1 MDNKTI
7 LSSRWNYTD
16 LKLKDY
22 LRIYKKTNLR
32 TQDNI
37 QDIFNGIDFNYMDL
51 NKPISNNQRKK
62 LSRIV
67 DEWKQL
73 ELLKGYFE
81 YKTIEIL
88 NKRYITNQEML
99 SILLWG
105 AYVKER
111 NQLNEYEKVLFTE
124 IGQDLYKQGIYEIKP
139 TKKKKWSLAWEYI
152 WSMLCLPNVKGSSWI
167 TYIEAL
173 ALTNAQEIERQ
184 TIIQLQQNKKPNIED
199 DVFKSILKKQQNR
212 YISINDDKISGA
224 LDSQVIEIA
233 NQSFLKAGTDIGNK
247 DTKARFI
254 AEIDERTTEMCLS
267 MNNMLFNVND
277 WNRFYRYSAIDGRLV
292 YYVVKGLEKGI
303 NLPPINNHFHY
314 CRSTITY
321 QIDTPRDELNKTL
334 QTFNEKSAISKW
346 LSSDYYYLN
355 QKMYNDEKLTKEDK
369 KMVKDL
375 YRALNKEPYYIAKD
389 DEYIVREL
397 ECDEDTIKTIIDNHP
412 IDKVYKSKA
421 FESYSLKDGYN
432 EYANVFFYVK
442 GSKKARNMLEYNPM
456 EREAEVLYQYG
467 TKFITRKYY
476 TKNNKHYFLLEE
488 LK

>member
-7 LSSRWNYTD
+7 LNNRWNYTD

-22 LRIYKKTNLR
+22 LRIYKKTNLK

-62 LSRIV
+62 LSRVV

-81 YKTIEIL
+81 YKVIEIL

-105 AYVKER
+105 AFVKER
-111 NQLNEYEKVLFTE
+111 SQLDEYEEILFTE
-124 IGQDLYKQGIYEIKP
+124 IGQDLYKQGIDEIKP
-139 TKKKKWSLAWEYI
+139 TKKKKWSLTWEYI

-199 DVFKSILKKQQNR
+199 DVFKNILKKQQNR

-224 LDSQVIEIA
+224 LDSQVVEIA
-233 NQSFLKAGTDIGNK
+233 NKSLLKAGEDVGQK
-247 DTKARFI
+247 KLRVRFI
-254 AEIDERTTEMCLS
+254 AEIDDRTTKMCDG
-267 MNNMLFNVND
+267 MNGMLFYVND
-277 WNRFYRYSAIDGRLV
+277 WNRFYRYSDDDKRDVLYTI
-292 YYVVKGLEKGI
+292 KGLEVGA

-321 QIDTPRDELNKTL
+321 LTEMKYNELIAEYNQLKRIIPSEVPESLEEYAKLRYNNSNYYEEIKLKEEIGKHYRKDLEIGEKKKTL
-334 QTFNEKSAISKW
+334 SFNSYYEKVN
-346 LSSDYYYLN
+346 DTREYLRN
-355 QKMYNDEKLTKEDK
+355 VQAKDFGTIGEIKLHTIDRMIDRNITKEDIKNILEDPTNHWYSPINNSEVFFKDK
-369 KMVKDL
+369 KMV
-375 YRALNKEPYYIAKD
+375 A
-389 DEYIVREL
+389 
-397 ECDEDTIKTIIDNHP
+397 ID
-412 IDKVYKSKA
+412 I
-421 FESYSLKDGYN
+421 
-432 EYANVFFYVK
+432 
-442 GSKKARNMLEYNPM
+442 
-456 EREAEVLYQYG
+456 
-467 TKFITRKYY
+467 
-476 TKNNKHYFLLEE
+476 EE
-488 LK
+488 LSVKTAYKGRGKKNE

>member
-7 LSSRWNYTD
+7 LNNRWNYTD

-22 LRIYKKTNLR
+22 LRIYKKTNLK

-62 LSRIV
+62 LSRVV

-81 YKTIEIL
+81 YKVIEIL

-105 AYVKER
+105 AFVKER
-111 NQLNEYEKVLFTE
+111 NQLDEYEEVLFTE
-124 IGQDLYKQGIYEIKP
+124 IGQDLYKQGIDEIKP
-139 TKKKKWSLAWEYI
+139 TKKKKWSLTWEYI

-199 DVFKSILKKQQNR
+199 DVFKNILKKQQNR

-224 LDSQVIEIA
+224 LDSQVVEIA
-233 NQSFLKAGTDIGNK
+233 NKSLLKAGEDVGQK
-247 DTKARFI
+247 KLRARFI
-254 AEIDERTTEMCLS
+254 AEIDDRTTKMCDG
-267 MNNMLFNVND
+267 MNGMLFYVND
-277 WNRFYRYSAIDGRLV
+277 WNRFYRYSDDDKRDVLYTI
-292 YYVVKGLEKGI
+292 KGLEVGA

-321 QIDTPRDELNKTL
+321 LTEMKYNELIAEYNQLKRIIPSEVPESLEEYAKLRYNNSSYYEEIKLKEEIGKHYRKDLEIGEKKKTL
-334 QTFNEKSAISKW
+334 SFNSYYEKVN
-346 LSSDYYYLN
+346 DTREYLKN
-355 QKMYNDEKLTKEDK
+355 VQAKDFGTIGEIKLHTIDRMIDRNITKEDIKNILEDPTNHWYSPINNSEVFFKDK
-369 KMVKDL
+369 KMV
-375 YRALNKEPYYIAKD
+375 A
-389 DEYIVREL
+389 
-397 ECDEDTIKTIIDNHP
+397 ID
-412 IDKVYKSKA
+412 I
-421 FESYSLKDGYN
+421 
-432 EYANVFFYVK
+432 
-442 GSKKARNMLEYNPM
+442 
-456 EREAEVLYQYG
+456 
-467 TKFITRKYY
+467 
-476 TKNNKHYFLLEE
+476 EE
-488 LK
+488 LSVKTAYKGRGKKNE

>member
-7 LSSRWNYTD
+7 LNNRWNYTD

-22 LRIYKKTNLR
+22 LRIYKKTNLKTR
-32 TQDNI
+32 DNI

-62 LSRIV
+62 LSRVV

-81 YKTIEIL
+81 YKVIEIL

-105 AYVKER
+105 AFVKER
-111 NQLNEYEKVLFTE
+111 NQLDEYEEVLFTE
-124 IGQDLYKQGIYEIKP
+124 IGQDLYKQGIDEIKP
-139 TKKKKWSLAWEYI
+139 TKKKKWSLTWEYI

-199 DVFKSILKKQQNR
+199 DVFKNILKKQQNR

-224 LDSQVIEIA
+224 LDSQVVEIA
-233 NQSFLKAGTDIGNK
+233 NKSLLKAGEDVGQK
-247 DTKARFI
+247 KLRARFI
-254 AEIDERTTEMCLS
+254 AEIDDRTTKMCDG
-267 MNNMLFNVND
+267 MNGMLFYVND
-277 WNRFYRYSAIDGRLV
+277 WNRFYRYSDDDKRDVLYTI
-292 YYVVKGLEKGI
+292 KGLEVGA

-321 QIDTPRDELNKTL
+321 LTEMKYNELIAEYNQLKRIIPSEVPESLEEYAKLRYNNSNYYEEIKLKEEIGKHYRKDLEIGEKKKTL
-334 QTFNEKSAISKW
+334 SFNSYYEKVN
-346 LSSDYYYLN
+346 DTREYLKN
-355 QKMYNDEKLTKEDK
+355 VQAKDFGTIGEIKLHTIDRMIDRNITKEDIKNILEDPTNHWYSPINNSEVFFKDK
-369 KMVKDL
+369 KMV
-375 YRALNKEPYYIAKD
+375 A
-389 DEYIVREL
+389 
-397 ECDEDTIKTIIDNHP
+397 ID
-412 IDKVYKSKA
+412 I
-421 FESYSLKDGYN
+421 
-432 EYANVFFYVK
+432 
-442 GSKKARNMLEYNPM
+442 
-456 EREAEVLYQYG
+456 
-467 TKFITRKYY
+467 
-476 TKNNKHYFLLEE
+476 EE
-488 LK
+488 LSVKTAYKGRGKKNE

>member
-7 LSSRWNYTD
+7 LNNRWNYTD

-22 LRIYKKTNLR
+22 LRIYKKTNLK

-62 LSRIV
+62 LSRVV

-81 YKTIEIL
+81 YKVIEIL

-105 AYVKER
+105 AFVKER
-111 NQLNEYEKVLFTE
+111 SQLDEYEEVLFTE
-124 IGQDLYKQGIYEIKP
+124 IGQDLYKQGIDEIKP
-139 TKKKKWSLAWEYI
+139 TKKKKWSLTWEYI

-199 DVFKSILKKQQNR
+199 DVFKNILKKQQNR

-224 LDSQVIEIA
+224 LDSQVVEIA
-233 NQSFLKAGTDIGNK
+233 NKSLLKAGEDVGQK
-247 DTKARFI
+247 KLRARFI
-254 AEIDERTTEMCLS
+254 AEIDDRTTKMCDG
-267 MNNMLFNVND
+267 MNGMLFYVND
-277 WNRFYRYSAIDGRLV
+277 WNRFYRYSDDDKRDVLYTI
-292 YYVVKGLEKGI
+292 KGLEVGA

-321 QIDTPRDELNKTL
+321 LTEMKYNELIAEYNQLKRIIPSEVPESLEDYAKLRYNNSNYYEEIKLKEEIGKHYKKDLEIGEKKKTL
-334 QTFNEKSAISKW
+334 SFNSYYEKVNDTREYLRNVQTKDFGTIGEI
-346 LSSDYYYLN
+346 
-355 QKMYNDEKLTKEDK
+355 KLHTIDRMIDRNITKEDIKNILEDPTNHWYSPINNSEVFFKDK
-369 KMVKDL
+369 KMV
-375 YRALNKEPYYIAKD
+375 A
-389 DEYIVREL
+389 
-397 ECDEDTIKTIIDNHP
+397 ID
-412 IDKVYKSKA
+412 I
-421 FESYSLKDGYN
+421 
-432 EYANVFFYVK
+432 
-442 GSKKARNMLEYNPM
+442 
-456 EREAEVLYQYG
+456 
-467 TKFITRKYY
+467 
-476 TKNNKHYFLLEE
+476 EE
-488 LK
+488 LSVKTAYKGRGKKNE

>member
-7 LSSRWNYTD
+7 LNNRWNYTD

-22 LRIYKKTNLR
+22 LRIYKKTNLK

-62 LSRIV
+62 LSRVV

-81 YKTIEIL
+81 YKVIEIL

-105 AYVKER
+105 AFVKER
-111 NQLNEYEKVLFTE
+111 SQLDEYEEVLFTE
-124 IGQDLYKQGIYEIKP
+124 IGQDLYKQGIDEIKP
-139 TKKKKWSLAWEYI
+139 TKKKKWSLTWEYI

-199 DVFKSILKKQQNR
+199 DVFKNILKKQQNR

-224 LDSQVIEIA
+224 LDSQVVEIA
-233 NQSFLKAGTDIGNK
+233 NKSLLKAGEDVGQK
-247 DTKARFI
+247 KLRARFI
-254 AEIDERTTEMCLS
+254 AEIDDRTTKMCDG
-267 MNNMLFNVND
+267 MNGMLFYVND
-277 WNRFYRYSAIDGRLV
+277 WNRFYRYSDDDKRDVLYTI
-292 YYVVKGLEKGI
+292 KGLEVGA

-321 QIDTPRDELNKTL
+321 LTEMKYNELIAEYNQLKRIIPSEVPESLEEYAKLRYNNSNYYEEIKLKEEIGKHYKKDLEIGEKKKTL
-334 QTFNEKSAISKW
+334 SFNSYYEKVN
-346 LSSDYYYLN
+346 DTREYLRN
-355 QKMYNDEKLTKEDK
+355 VQAKDFGTIGEIKLHTIDRMIDRNITKEDIKNILEDPTNHWYSPINNSEVFFKDK
-369 KMVKDL
+369 KMV
-375 YRALNKEPYYIAKD
+375 A
-389 DEYIVREL
+389 
-397 ECDEDTIKTIIDNHP
+397 ID
-412 IDKVYKSKA
+412 I
-421 FESYSLKDGYN
+421 
-432 EYANVFFYVK
+432 
-442 GSKKARNMLEYNPM
+442 
-456 EREAEVLYQYG
+456 
-467 TKFITRKYY
+467 
-476 TKNNKHYFLLEE
+476 EE
-488 LK
+488 LSVKTAYKGRGKKK

>member
-7 LSSRWNYTD
+7 LNNRWNYTD

-22 LRIYKKTNLR
+22 LRIYKNTNLK

-62 LSRIV
+62 LSRVV

-81 YKTIEIL
+81 YKVIEIL

-105 AYVKER
+105 AFVKER
-111 NQLNEYEKVLFTE
+111 SQLDEYEEVLFTE
-124 IGQDLYKQGIYEIKP
+124 IGQDLYKQGIDEIKP
-139 TKKKKWSLAWEYI
+139 TKKKKWSLTWEYI

-199 DVFKSILKKQQNR
+199 DVFKNILKKQQNR

-224 LDSQVIEIA
+224 LDSQVVEIA
-233 NQSFLKAGTDIGNK
+233 NKSLLKAGEDVGQK
-247 DTKARFI
+247 KLRARFI
-254 AEIDERTTEMCLS
+254 AEIDDRTTKMCDG
-267 MNNMLFNVND
+267 MNGMLFYVND
-277 WNRFYRYSAIDGRLV
+277 WNRFYRYSDDDKRDVLYTI
-292 YYVVKGLEKGI
+292 KGLEVGA

-321 QIDTPRDELNKTL
+321 LTEMKYNELIAEYNQLKRIIPSEVPESLEEYAKLRYNNSNYYEEIKLKEEIGKHYKKDLEIGEKKKTL
-334 QTFNEKSAISKW
+334 SFNSYYEKVN
-346 LSSDYYYLN
+346 DTREYLRN
-355 QKMYNDEKLTKEDK
+355 VQAKDFGTIGEIKLHTIDRMIDRNITKEDIKNILEDPINHWYSPINNSEVFFKDK
-369 KMVKDL
+369 KMV
-375 YRALNKEPYYIAKD
+375 A
-389 DEYIVREL
+389 
-397 ECDEDTIKTIIDNHP
+397 ID
-412 IDKVYKSKA
+412 I
-421 FESYSLKDGYN
+421 
-432 EYANVFFYVK
+432 
-442 GSKKARNMLEYNPM
+442 
-456 EREAEVLYQYG
+456 
-467 TKFITRKYY
+467 
-476 TKNNKHYFLLEE
+476 EE
-488 LK
+488 LSVKTAYKGRGKKNE

>member
-7 LSSRWNYTD
+7 LNNRWNYTD

-22 LRIYKKTNLR
+22 LRIYKKTNLK

-62 LSRIV
+62 LSRVV

-81 YKTIEIL
+81 YKVIEIL

-105 AYVKER
+105 AFVKER
-111 NQLNEYEKVLFTE
+111 SQLDEYEEVLFTE
-124 IGQDLYKQGIYEIKP
+124 IGQDLYKQGIDEIKP
-139 TKKKKWSLAWEYI
+139 TKKKKWSLTWEYI

-184 TIIQLQQNKKPNIED
+184 TITQLQQNKKPNIED
-199 DVFKSILKKQQNR
+199 DVFKNILKKQQNR

-224 LDSQVIEIA
+224 LDSQVVEIA
-233 NQSFLKAGTDIGNK
+233 NKSLLKAGEDVGQK
-247 DTKARFI
+247 KLRARFI
-254 AEIDERTTEMCLS
+254 AEIDDRTTKMCDG
-267 MNNMLFNVND
+267 MNGMLFYVND
-277 WNRFYRYSAIDGRLV
+277 WNRFYRYSDDDKRDVLYTI
-292 YYVVKGLEKGI
+292 KGLEVGA

-321 QIDTPRDELNKTL
+321 LTEMKYNELIAEYNQLKRIIPSEVPESLEEYAKLRYNNSNYYEEIKLKEEIGKHYKKNLEIGEKKKTL
-334 QTFNEKSAISKW
+334 SFNSYYEKVN
-346 LSSDYYYLN
+346 DTREYLRN
-355 QKMYNDEKLTKEDK
+355 VQAKDFGTIGEIKLHTIDRMIDRNITKEDIKNILEDPTNHWYSPINNSEVFFKDK
-369 KMVKDL
+369 KMV
-375 YRALNKEPYYIAKD
+375 A
-389 DEYIVREL
+389 
-397 ECDEDTIKTIIDNHP
+397 ID
-412 IDKVYKSKA
+412 I
-421 FESYSLKDGYN
+421 
-432 EYANVFFYVK
+432 
-442 GSKKARNMLEYNPM
+442 
-456 EREAEVLYQYG
+456 
-467 TKFITRKYY
+467 
-476 TKNNKHYFLLEE
+476 EE
-488 LK
+488 LSVKTAYKGRGKKNE

>member
-7 LSSRWNYTD
+7 LNNRWNYTD

-22 LRIYKKTNLR
+22 LRIYKKTNLK

-62 LSRIV
+62 LSRVV

-81 YKTIEIL
+81 YKVIEIL

-105 AYVKER
+105 AFVKER
-111 NQLNEYEKVLFTE
+111 NQLDEYEEVLFTE
-124 IGQDLYKQGIYEIKP
+124 IGQDLYKQGIDEIKP
-139 TKKKKWSLAWEYI
+139 TKKKKWSLTWEYI

-224 LDSQVIEIA
+224 LDSQVVEIA
-233 NQSFLKAGTDIGNK
+233 NKSLLKAGEDVGQK
-247 DTKARFI
+247 KLRVRFI
-254 AEIDERTTEMCLS
+254 AEIDDRTTKMCDG
-267 MNNMLFNVND
+267 MNGMLFYVND
-277 WNRFYRYSAIDGRLV
+277 WNRFYRYSDDDKRDVLYTI
-292 YYVVKGLEKGI
+292 KGLEVGA

-321 QIDTPRDELNKTL
+321 LTEIKYNELIAEYNQLKRIIPSEVPESLEEYAKLRYNNSNYYEEIKLKEEIGKHYRKDLEIGEKKKTL
-334 QTFNEKSAISKW
+334 SFNSYYEKVN
-346 LSSDYYYLN
+346 DTREYLRN
-355 QKMYNDEKLTKEDK
+355 VQAKDFGTIGEIKLHTIDRMIDRNITKEDIKNILEDPTNHWYSPINNSEVFFKDK
-369 KMVKDL
+369 KMV
-375 YRALNKEPYYIAKD
+375 A
-389 DEYIVREL
+389 
-397 ECDEDTIKTIIDNHP
+397 ID
-412 IDKVYKSKA
+412 I
-421 FESYSLKDGYN
+421 
-432 EYANVFFYVK
+432 
-442 GSKKARNMLEYNPM
+442 
-456 EREAEVLYQYG
+456 
-467 TKFITRKYY
+467 
-476 TKNNKHYFLLEE
+476 EE
-488 LK
+488 LSVKTAYKGRGKKNE

>member
-51 NKPISNNQRKK
+51 NKPISNDQRKK

-224 LDSQVIEIA
+224 LDSQVVEIA
-233 NQSFLKAGTDIGNK
+233 NKSLLKAGEDVGQK
-247 DTKARFI
+247 KLRARFI
-254 AEIDERTTEMCLS
+254 AEIDDRTTKMCDG
-267 MNNMLFNVND
+267 MNNMLFYVND
-277 WNRFYRYSAIDGRLV
+277 WNRFYRYSDDDKKNVLYTI
-292 YYVVKGLEKGI
+292 KGLEVGA

-321 QIDTPRDELNKTL
+321 LTEMKYNELIAEYNQLKRIIPSEVPESLEEYAKLRYNNSNYYEEIKLKEEIGKHYRKDLEIGEKKKTL
-334 QTFNEKSAISKW
+334 SFNSYYEKVN
-346 LSSDYYYLN
+346 DTREYLRN
-355 QKMYNDEKLTKEDK
+355 VQAKDFGTIGEIKLHTIDRMIDRNITKEDIKNILEEPTNHWYSPINNSEVFFKDK
-369 KMVKDL
+369 KMV
-375 YRALNKEPYYIAKD
+375 A
-389 DEYIVREL
+389 
-397 ECDEDTIKTIIDNHP
+397 ID
-412 IDKVYKSKA
+412 I
-421 FESYSLKDGYN
+421 
-432 EYANVFFYVK
+432 
-442 GSKKARNMLEYNPM
+442 
-456 EREAEVLYQYG
+456 
-467 TKFITRKYY
+467 
-476 TKNNKHYFLLEE
+476 EE
-488 LK
+488 LSVKTAYKGRGKKNE

>member
-7 LSSRWNYTD
+7 LNNRWNYTD

-22 LRIYKKTNLR
+22 LRIYKKTNLK

-62 LSRIV
+62 LSRVV

-81 YKTIEIL
+81 YKVIEIL

-105 AYVKER
+105 AFVKER
-111 NQLNEYEKVLFTE
+111 NQLDEYEEVLFTE
-124 IGQDLYKQGIYEIKP
+124 IGQDLYKQGIDEIKP
-139 TKKKKWSLAWEYI
+139 TKKKKWSLTWEYI

-199 DVFKSILKKQQNR
+199 DVFKNILKKQQNR

-224 LDSQVIEIA
+224 LDSQVVEIA
-233 NQSFLKAGTDIGNK
+233 NKSLLKAGEDVGQK
-247 DTKARFI
+247 KLRVRFI
-254 AEIDERTTEMCLS
+254 AEIDDRTTKMCDG
-267 MNNMLFNVND
+267 MNGMLFYVND
-277 WNRFYRYSAIDGRLV
+277 WNRFYRYSDDDKRDVLYTI
-292 YYVVKGLEKGI
+292 KGLEVGA

-321 QIDTPRDELNKTL
+321 LTEMKYNELIAEYNQLKRIIPSEVPKSLEEYAKLRYNNSNYYEEIKLKEEIGKHYRKDLEIGEKKKTL
-334 QTFNEKSAISKW
+334 SFNSYYEKVN
-346 LSSDYYYLN
+346 DTREYLRN
-355 QKMYNDEKLTKEDK
+355 VQAKDFGTIGEIKLHTIDRMIDRNITKEDIKNILEDPTNHWYSPINNSEVFFKDK
-369 KMVKDL
+369 KMV
-375 YRALNKEPYYIAKD
+375 A
-389 DEYIVREL
+389 
-397 ECDEDTIKTIIDNHP
+397 ID
-412 IDKVYKSKA
+412 I
-421 FESYSLKDGYN
+421 
-432 EYANVFFYVK
+432 
-442 GSKKARNMLEYNPM
+442 
-456 EREAEVLYQYG
+456 
-467 TKFITRKYY
+467 
-476 TKNNKHYFLLEE
+476 EE
-488 LK
+488 LSVKTAYKGRGKKNE

>member
-7 LSSRWNYTD
+7 LNNRWNYTD

-22 LRIYKKTNLR
+22 LRIYKKTNLK

-62 LSRIV
+62 LSRVV

-81 YKTIEIL
+81 YKVIEIL

-105 AYVKER
+105 AFVKER
-111 NQLNEYEKVLFTE
+111 NQLDEYEEVLFTE
-124 IGQDLYKQGIYEIKP
+124 IGQDLYKQGIDEIKP
-139 TKKKKWSLAWEYI
+139 TKKKKWSLTWEYI

-199 DVFKSILKKQQNR
+199 DVFKNILKKQQNR

-224 LDSQVIEIA
+224 LDSQVVEIA
-233 NQSFLKAGTDIGNK
+233 NKSLLKAGEDVGQK
-247 DTKARFI
+247 KLRVRFI
-254 AEIDERTTEMCLS
+254 AEIDDRTTKMCDG
-267 MNNMLFNVND
+267 MNGMLFYVND
-277 WNRFYRYSAIDGRLV
+277 WNRFYRYSDDDKRDVLYTI
-292 YYVVKGLEKGI
+292 KGLEVGA

-321 QIDTPRDELNKTL
+321 LTEMKYNELIAEYNQLKRIIPSEVPESLEEYAKLRYNNSNYYEEIKLKEEIGKHYKKDLEIGEKKKTL
-334 QTFNEKSAISKW
+334 SFNSYYEKVNDTREYLRNVQAKDFGTIGEIKLHAI
-346 LSSDYYYLN
+346 DRMIDRN
-355 QKMYNDEKLTKEDK
+355 ITKEDIKNILEDPTNHWYSPINNSEVFFKDK
-369 KMVKDL
+369 KMV
-375 YRALNKEPYYIAKD
+375 A
-389 DEYIVREL
+389 
-397 ECDEDTIKTIIDNHP
+397 ID
-412 IDKVYKSKA
+412 I
-421 FESYSLKDGYN
+421 
-432 EYANVFFYVK
+432 
-442 GSKKARNMLEYNPM
+442 
-456 EREAEVLYQYG
+456 
-467 TKFITRKYY
+467 
-476 TKNNKHYFLLEE
+476 EE
-488 LK
+488 LSVKTAYKGRGKKNE

>member
-7 LSSRWNYTD
+7 LNNRWNYTD

-22 LRIYKKTNLR
+22 LRIYKKTNLK

-62 LSRIV
+62 LSRVV

-81 YKTIEIL
+81 YKVIEIL

-105 AYVKER
+105 AFVKER
-111 NQLNEYEKVLFTE
+111 NQLDEYEEVLFTE
-124 IGQDLYKQGIYEIKP
+124 IGQDLYKQGIDEIKP
-139 TKKKKWSLAWEYI
+139 TKKKKWSLTWEYI

-199 DVFKSILKKQQNR
+199 DVFKNILKKQQNR

-224 LDSQVIEIA
+224 LDSQVVEIA
-233 NQSFLKAGTDIGNK
+233 NKSLLKAGEDVGQK
-247 DTKARFI
+247 KLRVRFI
-254 AEIDERTTEMCLS
+254 AEIDDRTTKMCDG
-267 MNNMLFNVND
+267 MNGMLFYVND
-277 WNRFYRYSAIDGRLV
+277 WNRFYRYSDDDKRDVLYTI
-292 YYVVKGLEKGI
+292 KGLEVGA

-321 QIDTPRDELNKTL
+321 LTEMKYNELIAEYNQLKRIIPSEVPESLEEYAKLRYNNSNYYEEIKLKEEIGKHYRKDLEIGEKKKTL
-334 QTFNEKSAISKW
+334 SFNSYYEKVN
-346 LSSDYYYLN
+346 DTREYLKN
-355 QKMYNDEKLTKEDK
+355 VQAKDFGTIGEIKLHTIDRMIDRNITKEDIKNILEDPTNHWYSPINNSEVFFKDK
-369 KMVKDL
+369 KMV
-375 YRALNKEPYYIAKD
+375 A
-389 DEYIVREL
+389 
-397 ECDEDTIKTIIDNHP
+397 ID
-412 IDKVYKSKA
+412 I
-421 FESYSLKDGYN
+421 
-432 EYANVFFYVK
+432 
-442 GSKKARNMLEYNPM
+442 
-456 EREAEVLYQYG
+456 
-467 TKFITRKYY
+467 
-476 TKNNKHYFLLEE
+476 EE
-488 LK
+488 LSVKTAYKGRGKKNE

>member
-7 LSSRWNYTD
+7 LNNRWNYTD

-22 LRIYKKTNLR
+22 LRIYKKTNLK

-37 QDIFNGIDFNYMDL
+37 QDIFNSIDFNYMDL

-62 LSRIV
+62 LSRVV

-81 YKTIEIL
+81 YKVIEIL

-105 AYVKER
+105 AFVKER
-111 NQLNEYEKVLFTE
+111 NQLDEYEEVLFTE
-124 IGQDLYKQGIYEIKP
+124 IGQDLYKQGIDEIKP
-139 TKKKKWSLAWEYI
+139 TKKKKWSLTWEYI

-199 DVFKSILKKQQNR
+199 DVFKNILKKQQNR

-224 LDSQVIEIA
+224 LDSQVVEIA
-233 NQSFLKAGTDIGNK
+233 NKSLLKAGEDVGQK
-247 DTKARFI
+247 KLRARFI
-254 AEIDERTTEMCLS
+254 AEIDDRTTKMCDG
-267 MNNMLFNVND
+267 MNGMLFYVND
-277 WNRFYRYSAIDGRLV
+277 WNRFYRYSDDDKRDVLYTI
-292 YYVVKGLEKGI
+292 KGLEVGA

-321 QIDTPRDELNKTL
+321 LTEMKYNELIAEYNQLKRIIPSEVPESLEEYAKLRYNNSNYYEEIKLKEEIGKHYRKDLEIGEKKKTL
-334 QTFNEKSAISKW
+334 SFNSYYEKVN
-346 LSSDYYYLN
+346 DTREYLRN
-355 QKMYNDEKLTKEDK
+355 VQAKDFGTIGEIKLHTIDRMIDRNITKEDIKNILEDPTNHWYSPINNSEVFFKDK
-369 KMVKDL
+369 KMV
-375 YRALNKEPYYIAKD
+375 A
-389 DEYIVREL
+389 
-397 ECDEDTIKTIIDNHP
+397 ID
-412 IDKVYKSKA
+412 I
-421 FESYSLKDGYN
+421 
-432 EYANVFFYVK
+432 
-442 GSKKARNMLEYNPM
+442 
-456 EREAEVLYQYG
+456 
-467 TKFITRKYY
+467 
-476 TKNNKHYFLLEE
+476 EE
-488 LK
+488 LSVKTAYKGRGKKNE

>member
-7 LSSRWNYTD
+7 LNNRWNYTD

-22 LRIYKKTNLR
+22 LRIYKKTNLK

-62 LSRIV
+62 LSRVV

-81 YKTIEIL
+81 YKVIEIL

-105 AYVKER
+105 AFVKER
-111 NQLNEYEKVLFTE
+111 SQLDEYEDVLFTE
-124 IGQDLYKQGIYEIKP
+124 IGQDLYKQGIDEIKP
-139 TKKKKWSLAWEYI
+139 TKKKKWSLTWEYI

-199 DVFKSILKKQQNR
+199 DVFKNILKKQQNR

-224 LDSQVIEIA
+224 LDSQVVEIA
-233 NQSFLKAGTDIGNK
+233 NKSLLKAGEDVGQK
-247 DTKARFI
+247 KLRARFI
-254 AEIDERTTEMCLS
+254 AEIDDRTTKMCDG
-267 MNNMLFNVND
+267 MNGMLFYVND
-277 WNRFYRYSAIDGRLV
+277 WNRFYRYSDDDKRDVLYTI
-292 YYVVKGLEKGI
+292 KGLEVGA

-321 QIDTPRDELNKTL
+321 LTEMKYNELIAEYNQLKRIIPSEVPESLEEYAKLRYNNSNYYEEIKLKEEIGKHYKKDLEIGEKKKTL
-334 QTFNEKSAISKW
+334 SFNSYYEKVN
-346 LSSDYYYLN
+346 DTREYLRN
-355 QKMYNDEKLTKEDK
+355 VQAKDFGTIGEIKLHTIDRMIDRNITKEDIKNILEDPTNHWYSPINNSEVFFKDK
-369 KMVKDL
+369 KMV
-375 YRALNKEPYYIAKD
+375 A
-389 DEYIVREL
+389 
-397 ECDEDTIKTIIDNHP
+397 ID
-412 IDKVYKSKA
+412 I
-421 FESYSLKDGYN
+421 
-432 EYANVFFYVK
+432 
-442 GSKKARNMLEYNPM
+442 
-456 EREAEVLYQYG
+456 
-467 TKFITRKYY
+467 
-476 TKNNKHYFLLEE
+476 EE
-488 LK
+488 LSVKTAYKGRGKKNE

>member
-7 LSSRWNYTD
+7 LNNRWNYTD

-22 LRIYKKTNLR
+22 LKIYKKTNLK

-62 LSRIV
+62 LSRVV

-81 YKTIEIL
+81 YKVIEIL

-105 AYVKER
+105 AFVKER
-111 NQLNEYEKVLFTE
+111 SQLDEYEEVLFTE
-124 IGQDLYKQGIYEIKP
+124 IGQDLYKQGIDEIKP
-139 TKKKKWSLAWEYI
+139 TKKKKWSLTWEYI

-199 DVFKSILKKQQNR
+199 DVFKNILKKQQNR

-224 LDSQVIEIA
+224 LDSQVVEIA
-233 NQSFLKAGTDIGNK
+233 NKSLLKAGEDVGQK
-247 DTKARFI
+247 KLRARFI
-254 AEIDERTTEMCLS
+254 AEIDDRTTKMCDG
-267 MNNMLFNVND
+267 MNGMLFYVND
-277 WNRFYRYSAIDGRLV
+277 WNRFYRYSDDDKRDVLYTI
-292 YYVVKGLEKGI
+292 KGLEVGA

-321 QIDTPRDELNKTL
+321 LTEMKYNELIAEYNQLKRIIPSEVPESLEEYAKLRYNNSNYYEEIKLKEEIGKHYKKDLEIGEKKKTL
-334 QTFNEKSAISKW
+334 SFNSYYEKIN
-346 LSSDYYYLN
+346 DTREYLRN
-355 QKMYNDEKLTKEDK
+355 VQAKDFGTIGEIKLHTIDRMIDRNITKEDIKNILEDPTNHWYSPINNSEVFFKDK
-369 KMVKDL
+369 KMV
-375 YRALNKEPYYIAKD
+375 A
-389 DEYIVREL
+389 
-397 ECDEDTIKTIIDNHP
+397 ID
-412 IDKVYKSKA
+412 I
-421 FESYSLKDGYN
+421 
-432 EYANVFFYVK
+432 
-442 GSKKARNMLEYNPM
+442 
-456 EREAEVLYQYG
+456 
-467 TKFITRKYY
+467 
-476 TKNNKHYFLLEE
+476 EE
-488 LK
+488 LSVKTAYKGRGKKNE

>member
-7 LSSRWNYTD
+7 LNNRWNYTD

-22 LRIYKKTNLR
+22 LRIYKKTNLK

-62 LSRIV
+62 LSRVV

-81 YKTIEIL
+81 YKVIEIL

-105 AYVKER
+105 AFVKER
-111 NQLNEYEKVLFTE
+111 SQLDEYEEVLFTE
-124 IGQDLYKQGIYEIKP
+124 IGQDLYKQGIDEIKP
-139 TKKKKWSLAWEYI
+139 TKKKKWSLTWEYI

-199 DVFKSILKKQQNR
+199 DVFKNILKKQQNR

-224 LDSQVIEIA
+224 LDSQVVEIA
-233 NQSFLKAGTDIGNK
+233 NKSLLKAGEDAGQK
-247 DTKARFI
+247 KLRARFI
-254 AEIDERTTEMCLS
+254 AEIDDRTTKMCDG
-267 MNNMLFNVND
+267 MNGMLFYVND
-277 WNRFYRYSAIDGRLV
+277 WNKFYRYSDDDKRDVLYTI
-292 YYVVKGLEKGI
+292 KGLEVGA

-321 QIDTPRDELNKTL
+321 LTEMKYNELIAEYNQLKRIIPSEVPESLEEYAKLRYNNSNYYEEIKLKEEIGKHYKKDLEIGEKKKTL
-334 QTFNEKSAISKW
+334 SFNSYYEKVN
-346 LSSDYYYLN
+346 DTREYLRN
-355 QKMYNDEKLTKEDK
+355 VQAKDFGTIGEIKLHTIDRMIDRNITKEDIKNILEDPTNHWYSPINNSEVFFKDK
-369 KMVKDL
+369 KMV
-375 YRALNKEPYYIAKD
+375 A
-389 DEYIVREL
+389 
-397 ECDEDTIKTIIDNHP
+397 ID
-412 IDKVYKSKA
+412 I
-421 FESYSLKDGYN
+421 
-432 EYANVFFYVK
+432 
-442 GSKKARNMLEYNPM
+442 
-456 EREAEVLYQYG
+456 
-467 TKFITRKYY
+467 
-476 TKNNKHYFLLEE
+476 EE
-488 LK
+488 LNVKTAYKGRGKKNE

>member
-7 LSSRWNYTD
+7 LNNRWNYTD

-22 LRIYKKTNLR
+22 LRIYKKTNLK

-62 LSRIV
+62 LSRVV

-73 ELLKGYFE
+73 ELLKGYFG
-81 YKTIEIL
+81 YKVIEIL

-105 AYVKER
+105 AFIKER
-111 NQLNEYEKVLFTE
+111 NQLDEYEEVLFTE
-124 IGQDLYKQGIYEIKP
+124 IGQDLYKQGIDEIKP
-139 TKKKKWSLAWEYI
+139 TKKKKWSLTWEYI

-199 DVFKSILKKQQNR
+199 DVFKNILKKQQNR

-224 LDSQVIEIA
+224 LDSQVVEIA
-233 NQSFLKAGTDIGNK
+233 NKSLLKAGEDVGQK
-247 DTKARFI
+247 KLRARFI
-254 AEIDERTTEMCLS
+254 AEIDDRTTKMCDG
-267 MNNMLFNVND
+267 MNGMLFYVND
-277 WNRFYRYSAIDGRLV
+277 WNRFYRYSDDDKRDVLYTI
-292 YYVVKGLEKGI
+292 KGLEVGA

-321 QIDTPRDELNKTL
+321 LTEMKYNELIAEYNQLKRIIPSEVPESLEEYAKLRYNNSNYYEEIKLKEEIGKHYKKDLEIGEKKKTL
-334 QTFNEKSAISKW
+334 SFNSYYEKVN
-346 LSSDYYYLN
+346 DTREYLRN
-355 QKMYNDEKLTKEDK
+355 VQAKDFGTIGEIKLHTIDRMIDRNITKEDIKNILEDPINHWYSPINNSEVFFKDK
-369 KMVKDL
+369 KMV
-375 YRALNKEPYYIAKD
+375 A
-389 DEYIVREL
+389 
-397 ECDEDTIKTIIDNHP
+397 ID
-412 IDKVYKSKA
+412 I
-421 FESYSLKDGYN
+421 
-432 EYANVFFYVK
+432 
-442 GSKKARNMLEYNPM
+442 
-456 EREAEVLYQYG
+456 
-467 TKFITRKYY
+467 
-476 TKNNKHYFLLEE
+476 EE
-488 LK
+488 LSVKTAYKGRGKKNE

>member
-7 LSSRWNYTD
+7 LNNRWNYTD

-22 LRIYKKTNLR
+22 LRIYKKTNLK

-62 LSRIV
+62 LSRVV

-81 YKTIEIL
+81 YKVIEIL

-105 AYVKER
+105 AFVKER
-111 NQLNEYEKVLFTE
+111 SQLDEYEEVLFTE
-124 IGQDLYKQGIYEIKP
+124 IGQDLYKQGIDEIKP
-139 TKKKKWSLAWEYI
+139 TKKKKWSLTWEYI

-199 DVFKSILKKQQNR
+199 DVFKNILKKQQNR

-224 LDSQVIEIA
+224 LDSQVVEIA
-233 NQSFLKAGTDIGNK
+233 NKSLLKAGEDVGQK
-247 DTKARFI
+247 KLRARFI
-254 AEIDERTTEMCLS
+254 AEIDDRTTKMCDG
-267 MNNMLFNVND
+267 MNGMLFYVND
-277 WNRFYRYSAIDGRLV
+277 WNRFYRYSDDDKRDVLYTI
-292 YYVVKGLEKGI
+292 KGLEVGA

-321 QIDTPRDELNKTL
+321 LTEMKYNELIAEYNQLKRIIPSEVPESLEEYAKLKYNNSNYYEEIKLKEEIGKHYKKDLEIGEKKKTL
-334 QTFNEKSAISKW
+334 SFNSYYEKVN
-346 LSSDYYYLN
+346 DTREYLRN
-355 QKMYNDEKLTKEDK
+355 VQAKDFGTIGEIKLHTIDRMIDRNITKEDIKNILEDPINHWYSPINNSEVFFKDK
-369 KMVKDL
+369 KMV
-375 YRALNKEPYYIAKD
+375 A
-389 DEYIVREL
+389 
-397 ECDEDTIKTIIDNHP
+397 ID
-412 IDKVYKSKA
+412 I
-421 FESYSLKDGYN
+421 
-432 EYANVFFYVK
+432 
-442 GSKKARNMLEYNPM
+442 
-456 EREAEVLYQYG
+456 
-467 TKFITRKYY
+467 
-476 TKNNKHYFLLEE
+476 EE
-488 LK
+488 LSVKTAYKGRGKKNE

>member
-7 LSSRWNYTD
+7 LNNRWNYTD

-22 LRIYKKTNLR
+22 LRIYKKTNLK

-37 QDIFNGIDFNYMDL
+37 QDIFNSIDFNYMDL

-62 LSRIV
+62 LSRVV

-81 YKTIEIL
+81 YKVIEIL

-105 AYVKER
+105 AFVKER
-111 NQLNEYEKVLFTE
+111 NQLDEYEEVLFTE
-124 IGQDLYKQGIYEIKP
+124 IGQDLYKQGIDEIKP
-139 TKKKKWSLAWEYI
+139 TKKKKWSLTWEYI

-199 DVFKSILKKQQNR
+199 DVFKNILRKQQNR

-224 LDSQVIEIA
+224 LDSQVVEIA
-233 NQSFLKAGTDIGNK
+233 NKSLLKAGEDVGQK
-247 DTKARFI
+247 KLRARFI
-254 AEIDERTTEMCLS
+254 AEIDDRTTKMCDG
-267 MNNMLFNVND
+267 MNGMLFYVND
-277 WNRFYRYSAIDGRLV
+277 WNRFYRYSDDDKRDVLYTI
-292 YYVVKGLEKGI
+292 KGLEVGA

-321 QIDTPRDELNKTL
+321 LTEMKYNELIAEYNQLKRIIPSEVPESLEEYAKLRYNNSNYYEEIKLKEEIGKHYRKDLEIGEKKKTL
-334 QTFNEKSAISKW
+334 SFNSYYEKVN
-346 LSSDYYYLN
+346 DTREYLRN
-355 QKMYNDEKLTKEDK
+355 VQAKDFGTIGEIKLHTIDRMIDRNITKEDIKNILEDPTNHWYSPINNSEVFFKDK
-369 KMVKDL
+369 KMV
-375 YRALNKEPYYIAKD
+375 A
-389 DEYIVREL
+389 
-397 ECDEDTIKTIIDNHP
+397 ID
-412 IDKVYKSKA
+412 I
-421 FESYSLKDGYN
+421 
-432 EYANVFFYVK
+432 
-442 GSKKARNMLEYNPM
+442 
-456 EREAEVLYQYG
+456 
-467 TKFITRKYY
+467 
-476 TKNNKHYFLLEE
+476 EE
-488 LK
+488 LSVKTAYKGRGKKNE

>member
-7 LSSRWNYTD
+7 LNNRWNYTD

-22 LRIYKKTNLR
+22 LRIYKKTNLK

-62 LSRIV
+62 LSRVV

-81 YKTIEIL
+81 YKVIEIL

-105 AYVKER
+105 AFVKER
-111 NQLNEYEKVLFTE
+111 SQLDEYEEVLFTE
-124 IGQDLYKQGIYEIKP
+124 IGQDLYKQGIDEIKP
-139 TKKKKWSLAWEYI
+139 TKKKKWSLTWEYI

-173 ALTNAQEIERQ
+173 ALTNAQEVERQ

-199 DVFKSILKKQQNR
+199 DVFKNILKKQQNR

-224 LDSQVIEIA
+224 LDSQVVEIA
-233 NQSFLKAGTDIGNK
+233 NKTLLKAGEDVGQK
-247 DTKARFI
+247 KLRARFI
-254 AEIDERTTEMCLS
+254 AEIDDRTTKMCDG
-267 MNNMLFNVND
+267 MNGMLFYVND
-277 WNRFYRYSAIDGRLV
+277 WNRFYRYSDDDKRDVLYTI
-292 YYVVKGLEKGI
+292 KGLEVGA

-321 QIDTPRDELNKTL
+321 LTEMKYNELIAEYNQLKRIIPSEVPESLEEYAKLRYNNSNYYEEIKLKEEIGKHYKKDLEIGEKKKTL
-334 QTFNEKSAISKW
+334 SFNSYYEKVN
-346 LSSDYYYLN
+346 DTREYLRN
-355 QKMYNDEKLTKEDK
+355 VQAKDFGTIGEIKLHTIDRMIDRNITKEDIKNILEDPTNHWYSPINNSEVFFKDK
-369 KMVKDL
+369 KMV
-375 YRALNKEPYYIAKD
+375 A
-389 DEYIVREL
+389 
-397 ECDEDTIKTIIDNHP
+397 ID
-412 IDKVYKSKA
+412 I
-421 FESYSLKDGYN
+421 
-432 EYANVFFYVK
+432 
-442 GSKKARNMLEYNPM
+442 
-456 EREAEVLYQYG
+456 
-467 TKFITRKYY
+467 
-476 TKNNKHYFLLEE
+476 EE
-488 LK
+488 LSVKTAYKGRGKKNE

>member
-7 LSSRWNYTD
+7 LNNRWNYTD

-22 LRIYKKTNLR
+22 LRIYKKTNLK

-37 QDIFNGIDFNYMDL
+37 QDIFNGIDFNYIDL

-62 LSRIV
+62 LSRVV

-81 YKTIEIL
+81 YKVIEIL

-105 AYVKER
+105 AFVKER
-111 NQLNEYEKVLFTE
+111 SQLDEYEEVLFTE
-124 IGQDLYKQGIYEIKP
+124 IGQDLYKQGIDEIKP
-139 TKKKKWSLAWEYI
+139 TKKKKWSLTWEYI

-199 DVFKSILKKQQNR
+199 DVFKNILKKQQNR

-224 LDSQVIEIA
+224 LDSQVVEIA
-233 NQSFLKAGTDIGNK
+233 NKSLLKAGEDVGQK
-247 DTKARFI
+247 KLRARFI
-254 AEIDERTTEMCLS
+254 AEIDDRTTKMCDG
-267 MNNMLFNVND
+267 MNGMLFYVND
-277 WNRFYRYSAIDGRLV
+277 WNRFYRYSDDDKRDVLYTI
-292 YYVVKGLEKGI
+292 KGLEVGA

-321 QIDTPRDELNKTL
+321 LTEMKYNELIAEYNQLKRIIPSEVPESLEEYAKLRYNNSNYYEEIKLKEEIGKHYKKDLEIGEKKKTL
-334 QTFNEKSAISKW
+334 SFNSYYEKVN
-346 LSSDYYYLN
+346 DTREYLRN
-355 QKMYNDEKLTKEDK
+355 VQAKDFGTIGEIKLHTIDRMIDRNITKEDIKNILEDPTNHWYSPINNSEVFFKDK
-369 KMVKDL
+369 KMV
-375 YRALNKEPYYIAKD
+375 A
-389 DEYIVREL
+389 
-397 ECDEDTIKTIIDNHP
+397 ID
-412 IDKVYKSKA
+412 I
-421 FESYSLKDGYN
+421 
-432 EYANVFFYVK
+432 
-442 GSKKARNMLEYNPM
+442 
-456 EREAEVLYQYG
+456 
-467 TKFITRKYY
+467 
-476 TKNNKHYFLLEE
+476 EE
-488 LK
+488 LSVKTAYKGRGKKNE

>member
-7 LSSRWNYTD
+7 LNNRWNYTD

-22 LRIYKKTNLR
+22 LRIYKKTNLK

-62 LSRIV
+62 LSRVV

-81 YKTIEIL
+81 YKVIEIL

-105 AYVKER
+105 AFVKER
-111 NQLNEYEKVLFTE
+111 NQLDEYEEVLFTE
-124 IGQDLYKQGIYEIKP
+124 IGQDLYKQGIDEIKP
-139 TKKKKWSLAWEYI
+139 TKKKKWSLTWEYI

-199 DVFKSILKKQQNR
+199 EVFKNILKKQQNR

-224 LDSQVIEIA
+224 LDSQVVEIA
-233 NQSFLKAGTDIGNK
+233 NKSLLKAGEDVGQK
-247 DTKARFI
+247 KLRARFI
-254 AEIDERTTEMCLS
+254 AEIDDRTTKMCDG
-267 MNNMLFNVND
+267 MNGMLFYVND
-277 WNRFYRYSAIDGRLV
+277 WNRFYRYSDDDKRDVLYTI
-292 YYVVKGLEKGI
+292 KGLEVGA

-321 QIDTPRDELNKTL
+321 LTEMKYNELIAEYNQLKRIIPSEVPESLEEYAKLRYNNSNYYEEIKLKEEIGKHYRKDLEIGEKKKTL
-334 QTFNEKSAISKW
+334 SFNSYYEKVN
-346 LSSDYYYLN
+346 DTREYLRN
-355 QKMYNDEKLTKEDK
+355 VQAKDFGTIGEIKLHTIDRMIDRNITKEDIKNILENPTNHWYSPINNSEVFFKDK
-369 KMVKDL
+369 KMV
-375 YRALNKEPYYIAKD
+375 A
-389 DEYIVREL
+389 
-397 ECDEDTIKTIIDNHP
+397 ID
-412 IDKVYKSKA
+412 I
-421 FESYSLKDGYN
+421 
-432 EYANVFFYVK
+432 
-442 GSKKARNMLEYNPM
+442 
-456 EREAEVLYQYG
+456 
-467 TKFITRKYY
+467 
-476 TKNNKHYFLLEE
+476 EE
-488 LK
+488 LSVKTAYKGRGKKNE

>member
-7 LSSRWNYTD
+7 LNNRWNYTD

-22 LRIYKKTNLR
+22 LRIYKKTNLK

-62 LSRIV
+62 LSRVV

-81 YKTIEIL
+81 YKVIEIL

-105 AYVKER
+105 AFVKER
-111 NQLNEYEKVLFTE
+111 NQLDEYEEVLFTE
-124 IGQDLYKQGIYEIKP
+124 IGQDLYKQGIDEIKP
-139 TKKKKWSLAWEYI
+139 TKKKKWSLTWEYI

-199 DVFKSILKKQQNR
+199 DVFKNILRKQQNR

-224 LDSQVIEIA
+224 LDSQVVEIA
-233 NQSFLKAGTDIGNK
+233 NKSLLKAGEDVGQK
-247 DTKARFI
+247 KLRARFI
-254 AEIDERTTEMCLS
+254 AEIDDRTTKMCDG
-267 MNNMLFNVND
+267 MNGMLFYVND
-277 WNRFYRYSAIDGRLV
+277 WNRFYRYSDDDKRDVLYTI
-292 YYVVKGLEKGI
+292 KGLEVGA

-321 QIDTPRDELNKTL
+321 LTEMKYNELIAEYNQLKRIIPSEVPESLEEYAKLRYNNSNYYEEIKLKEEIGKHYRKDLEIGEKKKTL
-334 QTFNEKSAISKW
+334 SFNSYYEKVNDIRE
-346 LSSDYYYLN
+346 YLRN
-355 QKMYNDEKLTKEDK
+355 VQAKDFGTIGEIKLHTIDRMIDRNITKEDIKNILEDPTNHWYSPINNSEVFFKNK
-369 KMVKDL
+369 KMV
-375 YRALNKEPYYIAKD
+375 A
-389 DEYIVREL
+389 
-397 ECDEDTIKTIIDNHP
+397 ID
-412 IDKVYKSKA
+412 I
-421 FESYSLKDGYN
+421 
-432 EYANVFFYVK
+432 
-442 GSKKARNMLEYNPM
+442 
-456 EREAEVLYQYG
+456 
-467 TKFITRKYY
+467 
-476 TKNNKHYFLLEE
+476 EE
-488 LK
+488 LSVKTAYKGRGKKNE

>member
-7 LSSRWNYTD
+7 LNNRWNYTD

-22 LRIYKKTNLR
+22 LRIYKKTNLK

-62 LSRIV
+62 LSRVV

-81 YKTIEIL
+81 YKVIEIL
-88 NKRYITNQEML
+88 NKRYITNQELL

-105 AYVKER
+105 AFVKER
-111 NQLNEYEKVLFTE
+111 SQLDEYEEVLFTE
-124 IGQDLYKQGIYEIKP
+124 IGQDLYKQGIDEIKP
-139 TKKKKWSLAWEYI
+139 TKKKKWSLTWEYI

-199 DVFKSILKKQQNR
+199 DVFKNILKKQQNR

-224 LDSQVIEIA
+224 LDSQVVEIA
-233 NQSFLKAGTDIGNK
+233 NKSLLKAGEDVGQK
-247 DTKARFI
+247 KLRARFI
-254 AEIDERTTEMCLS
+254 AEIDDRTTKMCDG
-267 MNNMLFNVND
+267 MNGMLFYVND
-277 WNRFYRYSAIDGRLV
+277 WNRFYRYSDDDKRDVLYTI
-292 YYVVKGLEKGI
+292 KGLEVGA

-321 QIDTPRDELNKTL
+321 LTEMKYNELIAEYNQLKRIIPSEVPESLEEYAKLRYNNSNYYEEIKLKEEIGKHYKKDLEIGEKKKTL
-334 QTFNEKSAISKW
+334 SFNSYYEKVN
-346 LSSDYYYLN
+346 DTREYLRN
-355 QKMYNDEKLTKEDK
+355 VQAKDFGTIGEIKLHTIDRMIDRNITKEDIKNILEDPTNHWYSPINNSEVFFKDK
-369 KMVKDL
+369 KMVAIDI
-375 YRALNKEPYYIAKD
+375 E
-389 DEYIVREL
+389 EL
-397 ECDEDTIKTIIDNHP
+397 SVKT
-412 IDKVYKSKA
+412 VYKGRGK
-421 FESYSLKDGYN
+421 KN
-432 EYANVFFYVK
+432 E
-442 GSKKARNMLEYNPM
+442 
-456 EREAEVLYQYG
+456 
-467 TKFITRKYY
+467 
-476 TKNNKHYFLLEE
+476 
-488 LK
+488 

>member
-7 LSSRWNYTD
+7 LNNRWNYTD

-22 LRIYKKTNLR
+22 LRIYKKTNLK

-62 LSRIV
+62 LSRVV

-81 YKTIEIL
+81 YKVIEIL

-105 AYVKER
+105 AFVKER
-111 NQLNEYEKVLFTE
+111 NQLDEYEEVLFTE
-124 IGQDLYKQGIYEIKP
+124 IGQDLYKQGIDEIKP
-139 TKKKKWSLAWEYI
+139 TKKKKWSLTWEYI

-199 DVFKSILKKQQNR
+199 DVFKNILKKQQNR

-224 LDSQVIEIA
+224 LDSQVVEIA
-233 NQSFLKAGTDIGNK
+233 NKSLLKAGEDVGQK
-247 DTKARFI
+247 KLRVRFI
-254 AEIDERTTEMCLS
+254 AEIDDRTTKMCDG
-267 MNNMLFNVND
+267 MNGMLFYVND
-277 WNRFYRYSAIDGRLV
+277 WNRFYRYSDDDKRDVLYTI
-292 YYVVKGLEKGI
+292 KGLEVGA

-321 QIDTPRDELNKTL
+321 LTEMKYNELIAEYNQLKRIIPSEVPESLEEYAKLRYNNSNYYEEIKLKEEIGKHYRKDLEIGEKKKTL
-334 QTFNEKSAISKW
+334 SFNSYYEKVN
-346 LSSDYYYLN
+346 DTREYLRN
-355 QKMYNDEKLTKEDK
+355 VQAKDFGTIGEIKLHTIDRMIDRNITKEDIKNILEDPTNHWYSPINNSEVFFKDK
-369 KMVKDL
+369 KMV
-375 YRALNKEPYYIAKD
+375 A
-389 DEYIVREL
+389 
-397 ECDEDTIKTIIDNHP
+397 ID
-412 IDKVYKSKA
+412 I
-421 FESYSLKDGYN
+421 
-432 EYANVFFYVK
+432 
-442 GSKKARNMLEYNPM
+442 
-456 EREAEVLYQYG
+456 
-467 TKFITRKYY
+467 
-476 TKNNKHYFLLEE
+476 EE
-488 LK
+488 LSVKTAYKGRGKKNE

>member
-7 LSSRWNYTD
+7 LNNRWNYTD

-22 LRIYKKTNLR
+22 LRIYKKTNLK

-37 QDIFNGIDFNYMDL
+37 QDIFNGIHFNYMDL

-62 LSRIV
+62 LSRVV

-81 YKTIEIL
+81 YKVIEIL

-105 AYVKER
+105 AFVKER
-111 NQLNEYEKVLFTE
+111 NQLDEYEEVLFTE
-124 IGQDLYKQGIYEIKP
+124 IGQDLYKQGIDEIKP
-139 TKKKKWSLAWEYI
+139 TKKKKWSLTWEYI

-199 DVFKSILKKQQNR
+199 DVFKNILKKQQNR

-224 LDSQVIEIA
+224 LDSQVVEIA
-233 NQSFLKAGTDIGNK
+233 NKSLLKAGEDVGQK
-247 DTKARFI
+247 KLRARFI
-254 AEIDERTTEMCLS
+254 AEIDDRTTKMCDG
-267 MNNMLFNVND
+267 MNGMLFYVND
-277 WNRFYRYSAIDGRLV
+277 WNRFYRYSDDDKRDVLYTI
-292 YYVVKGLEKGI
+292 KGLEVGA

-321 QIDTPRDELNKTL
+321 LTEMKYNELIAEYNQLKRIIPSEVPESLEEYAKLRYNNSNYYEEIKLKEEIGKHYRKDLEIGEKKKTL
-334 QTFNEKSAISKW
+334 SFNSYYEKVNNTRE
-346 LSSDYYYLN
+346 YLKN
-355 QKMYNDEKLTKEDK
+355 VQAKDFGTIGEIKLHTIDRMIDRNITKEDIKNILEDPTNHWYSPINNSEVFFKDK
-369 KMVKDL
+369 KMV
-375 YRALNKEPYYIAKD
+375 A
-389 DEYIVREL
+389 
-397 ECDEDTIKTIIDNHP
+397 ID
-412 IDKVYKSKA
+412 I
-421 FESYSLKDGYN
+421 
-432 EYANVFFYVK
+432 
-442 GSKKARNMLEYNPM
+442 
-456 EREAEVLYQYG
+456 
-467 TKFITRKYY
+467 
-476 TKNNKHYFLLEE
+476 EE
-488 LK
+488 LSVKTAYKGRGKKNE

>member
-7 LSSRWNYTD
+7 LNNRWNYTD

-22 LRIYKKTNLR
+22 LRIYKKTNLK

-51 NKPISNNQRKK
+51 NKPISSNQRKK
-62 LSRIV
+62 LSRVV

-81 YKTIEIL
+81 YKVIEIL

-105 AYVKER
+105 AFVKER
-111 NQLNEYEKVLFTE
+111 SQLDEYEEVLFTE
-124 IGQDLYKQGIYEIKP
+124 IGQDLYKQGIDEIKP
-139 TKKKKWSLAWEYI
+139 TKKKKWSLTWEYI

-199 DVFKSILKKQQNR
+199 DVFKNILKKQQNR

-224 LDSQVIEIA
+224 LDSQVVEIA
-233 NQSFLKAGTDIGNK
+233 NKSLLKAGEDVGQK
-247 DTKARFI
+247 KLRARFI
-254 AEIDERTTEMCLS
+254 AEIDDRTTKMCDG
-267 MNNMLFNVND
+267 MNGMLFYVND
-277 WNRFYRYSAIDGRLV
+277 WNRFYRYSDDDKRDVLYTI
-292 YYVVKGLEKGI
+292 KGLEVGA

-321 QIDTPRDELNKTL
+321 LTEMKYNELIAEYNQLKRIIPSEVPESLEEYAKLRYNNSNYYEEIKLKEEIGKHYKKDLEIGEKKKTL
-334 QTFNEKSAISKW
+334 SFNSYYEKVN
-346 LSSDYYYLN
+346 DTREYLRN
-355 QKMYNDEKLTKEDK
+355 VQAKDFGTIGEIKLHTIDRMIDRNITKEDIKNILEDPTNHWYSPINNSEVFFKDK
-369 KMVKDL
+369 KMV
-375 YRALNKEPYYIAKD
+375 A
-389 DEYIVREL
+389 
-397 ECDEDTIKTIIDNHP
+397 ID
-412 IDKVYKSKA
+412 I
-421 FESYSLKDGYN
+421 
-432 EYANVFFYVK
+432 
-442 GSKKARNMLEYNPM
+442 
-456 EREAEVLYQYG
+456 
-467 TKFITRKYY
+467 
-476 TKNNKHYFLLEE
+476 EE
-488 LK
+488 LSVKTAYKGRGKKNE

>member
-7 LSSRWNYTD
+7 LNNRWNYTD

-22 LRIYKKTNLR
+22 LRIYKKTNLK

-62 LSRIV
+62 LSRVV

-81 YKTIEIL
+81 YKVIEIL

-105 AYVKER
+105 AFVKER
-111 NQLNEYEKVLFTE
+111 NQLDKYEEVLFTE
-124 IGQDLYKQGIYEIKP
+124 IGQNLYKQGIDEIKP
-139 TKKKKWSLAWEYI
+139 TKKKKWSLTWEYI

-199 DVFKSILKKQQNR
+199 DVFKNILRKQQNR

-224 LDSQVIEIA
+224 LDSQVVEIA
-233 NQSFLKAGTDIGNK
+233 NKSLLKAGEDVGQRK
-247 DTKARFI
+247 LRARFI
-254 AEIDERTTEMCLS
+254 AEIDNRTTKMCDG
-267 MNNMLFNVND
+267 MNGMLFYVND
-277 WNRFYRYSAIDGRLV
+277 WNRFYRYSDDDKRDVLYTI
-292 YYVVKGLEKGI
+292 KGLEVGA

-321 QIDTPRDELNKTL
+321 LTEMKYNELIAEYNQLKRIIPSEVPESLEKYAQMRYNINGYYEEIKDKEEVGKHFNKYYEIKEESNILNHISFDTYYNGYSNARDKLSMIDVDDIGSVKLSTHAYDRILERKIDLAEIEKVLKETPTYNVKNNSINYENDNIKLAIGSKTH
-334 QTFNEKSAISKW
+334 
-346 LSSDYYYLN
+346 D
-355 QKMYNDEKLTKEDK
+355 
-369 KMVKDL
+369 
-375 YRALNKEPYYIAKD
+375 IA
-389 DEYIVREL
+389 
-397 ECDEDTIKTIIDNHP
+397 TIIN
-412 IDKVYKSKA
+412 YK
-421 FESYSLKDGYN
+421 G
-432 EYANVFFYVK
+432 
-442 GSKKARNMLEYNPM
+442 R
-456 EREAEVLYQYG
+456 
-467 TKFITRKYY
+467 
-476 TKNNKHYFLLEE
+476 
-488 LK
+488 

>member
-7 LSSRWNYTD
+7 LNNRWNYTD

-22 LRIYKKTNLR
+22 LRIYKKTNLK

-62 LSRIV
+62 LSRVV

-81 YKTIEIL
+81 YKVIEIL

-105 AYVKER
+105 AFVKER
-111 NQLNEYEKVLFTE
+111 SQLDEYEEVLFTE
-124 IGQDLYKQGIYEIKP
+124 IGQDLYKQGIDEIKP
-139 TKKKKWSLAWEYI
+139 TKKKKWSLTWEYI

-199 DVFKSILKKQQNR
+199 DVFKNILKKQQNR

-224 LDSQVIEIA
+224 LDSQVVEIA
-233 NQSFLKAGTDIGNK
+233 NKSLLKAGEDVGQK
-247 DTKARFI
+247 KLRARFI
-254 AEIDERTTEMCLS
+254 AEIDDRTTKMCDG
-267 MNNMLFNVND
+267 MNGMLFYVND
-277 WNRFYRYSAIDGRLV
+277 WNRFYRYSDDDKRDVLYTI
-292 YYVVKGLEKGI
+292 KGLEVGA

-321 QIDTPRDELNKTL
+321 LTEMKYNELIAEYNQLKRIIPSEVPESLEEYAKLRYNNSNYYEEIKLKEEIGKHYKKDLEIGEKKKTL
-334 QTFNEKSAISKW
+334 SFNSYYEKIN
-346 LSSDYYYLN
+346 DTREYLRN
-355 QKMYNDEKLTKEDK
+355 VQAKDFGTIGEIKLHTIDRMIDRNITKEDIKNILEDPTNHWYSPINNSEVFFKDK
-369 KMVKDL
+369 KMV
-375 YRALNKEPYYIAKD
+375 A
-389 DEYIVREL
+389 
-397 ECDEDTIKTIIDNHP
+397 ID
-412 IDKVYKSKA
+412 I
-421 FESYSLKDGYN
+421 
-432 EYANVFFYVK
+432 
-442 GSKKARNMLEYNPM
+442 
-456 EREAEVLYQYG
+456 
-467 TKFITRKYY
+467 
-476 TKNNKHYFLLEE
+476 EE
-488 LK
+488 LSVKTAYKGRGKKNE

>member
-7 LSSRWNYTD
+7 LNNRWNYTD

-22 LRIYKKTNLR
+22 LRIYKKTNLK

-62 LSRIV
+62 LSRVV

-81 YKTIEIL
+81 YKVIEIL

-105 AYVKER
+105 AFVKER
-111 NQLNEYEKVLFTE
+111 NQLDEYEEVLFTE
-124 IGQDLYKQGIYEIKP
+124 IGQDLYKQGIDEIKP
-139 TKKKKWSLAWEYI
+139 TKKKKWSLTWEYI

-173 ALTNAQEIERQ
+173 ALTNAQEVERQ

-199 DVFKSILKKQQNR
+199 DVFKNILKKQQNR

-224 LDSQVIEIA
+224 LDSQVVEIA
-233 NQSFLKAGTDIGNK
+233 NKSLLKAGEDVGQK
-247 DTKARFI
+247 KLRVRFI
-254 AEIDERTTEMCLS
+254 AEIDDRTTKMCDG
-267 MNNMLFNVND
+267 MNGMLFYVND
-277 WNRFYRYSAIDGRLV
+277 WNRFYRYSDDDKRDVLYTI
-292 YYVVKGLEKGI
+292 KGLEVGA

-321 QIDTPRDELNKTL
+321 LTEMKYNELIAEYNQLKRIIPSEVPESLEEYAKLRYNNSNYYEEIKLKEEIGKHYKKDLEIGEKKKTL
-334 QTFNEKSAISKW
+334 SFNSYYEKVN
-346 LSSDYYYLN
+346 DTREYLRN
-355 QKMYNDEKLTKEDK
+355 VQAKDFGTIGEIKLHTIDRMIDRNITKEDIKNILEDPTNHWYSPINNSEVFFKDK
-369 KMVKDL
+369 KMV
-375 YRALNKEPYYIAKD
+375 A
-389 DEYIVREL
+389 
-397 ECDEDTIKTIIDNHP
+397 ID
-412 IDKVYKSKA
+412 I
-421 FESYSLKDGYN
+421 
-432 EYANVFFYVK
+432 
-442 GSKKARNMLEYNPM
+442 
-456 EREAEVLYQYG
+456 
-467 TKFITRKYY
+467 
-476 TKNNKHYFLLEE
+476 EE
-488 LK
+488 LSVKTAYKGRGKKNE

>member
-7 LSSRWNYTD
+7 LNNRWNYTD

-22 LRIYKKTNLR
+22 LRIYKKTNLK

-62 LSRIV
+62 LSRVV

-81 YKTIEIL
+81 YKVIEIL

-105 AYVKER
+105 AFVKER
-111 NQLNEYEKVLFTE
+111 SQLDEYEEVLFTE
-124 IGQDLYKQGIYEIKP
+124 IGQDLYKQGIDEIKP
-139 TKKKKWSLAWEYI
+139 TKKKKWSLTWEYI

-199 DVFKSILKKQQNR
+199 DVFKNILKKQQNR

-224 LDSQVIEIA
+224 LDSQVVEIA
-233 NQSFLKAGTDIGNK
+233 NKSLLKAGEDVGQK
-247 DTKARFI
+247 KLRARFI
-254 AEIDERTTEMCLS
+254 AEIDDRTTKMCDG
-267 MNNMLFNVND
+267 MNGMLFYVND
-277 WNRFYRYSAIDGRLV
+277 WNRFYRYSDDDKRDVLYTI
-292 YYVVKGLEKGI
+292 KGLEVGA

-321 QIDTPRDELNKTL
+321 LTEMKYNELIAEYNQLKRIIPNEVPESLEEYAKLRYNNSNYYEEIKLKEEIGKHYKKDLEIGEKKKTL
-334 QTFNEKSAISKW
+334 SFNSYYEKVN
-346 LSSDYYYLN
+346 DTREYLRN
-355 QKMYNDEKLTKEDK
+355 VQAKDFGTIGKIKLHTIDRMIDRNITKEDIKNILEDPTNHWYSPINNSEVFFKDK
-369 KMVKDL
+369 KMV
-375 YRALNKEPYYIAKD
+375 A
-389 DEYIVREL
+389 
-397 ECDEDTIKTIIDNHP
+397 ID
-412 IDKVYKSKA
+412 I
-421 FESYSLKDGYN
+421 
-432 EYANVFFYVK
+432 
-442 GSKKARNMLEYNPM
+442 
-456 EREAEVLYQYG
+456 
-467 TKFITRKYY
+467 
-476 TKNNKHYFLLEE
+476 EE
-488 LK
+488 LSVKTAYKGRGKKNE

>member
-7 LSSRWNYTD
+7 LNNRWNYTD

-22 LRIYKKTNLR
+22 LRIYKKTNLK

-37 QDIFNGIDFNYMDL
+37 QDIFNGIDFNYIDL

-62 LSRIV
+62 LSRVV

-81 YKTIEIL
+81 YKVIEIL

-105 AYVKER
+105 AFVKER
-111 NQLNEYEKVLFTE
+111 NQLDEYEEVLFNE
-124 IGQDLYKQGIYEIKP
+124 IGQNLYKQGIDEIKP
-139 TKKKKWSLAWEYI
+139 TKKKKWSLTWEYI

-199 DVFKSILKKQQNR
+199 DVFKNILKKQQNR

-224 LDSQVIEIA
+224 LDSQVVEIA
-233 NQSFLKAGTDIGNK
+233 NKSLLKAGEDVGQK
-247 DTKARFI
+247 KLRARFI
-254 AEIDERTTEMCLS
+254 AEIDDRTTKMCDG
-267 MNNMLFNVND
+267 MNGMLFYVND
-277 WNRFYRYSAIDGRLV
+277 WNRFYRYSDDDKRDVLYTI
-292 YYVVKGLEKGI
+292 KGLEVGA

-321 QIDTPRDELNKTL
+321 LTEMKYNELIAEYNQLKRIMPSEVPESLEEYAKLRYNNSNYYEEIKLKEEIGKHYRKDLEIGEKKKTL
-334 QTFNEKSAISKW
+334 SFNSYYEKVN
-346 LSSDYYYLN
+346 DTREYLKN
-355 QKMYNDEKLTKEDK
+355 VQVKDFGTIGEIKLHTIDRMIDRNITKEDIKNILEDPTNHWYSPINNSEVFFKDK
-369 KMVKDL
+369 KMV
-375 YRALNKEPYYIAKD
+375 A
-389 DEYIVREL
+389 
-397 ECDEDTIKTIIDNHP
+397 ID
-412 IDKVYKSKA
+412 I
-421 FESYSLKDGYN
+421 
-432 EYANVFFYVK
+432 
-442 GSKKARNMLEYNPM
+442 
-456 EREAEVLYQYG
+456 
-467 TKFITRKYY
+467 
-476 TKNNKHYFLLEE
+476 EE
-488 LK
+488 LSVKTAYKGRGKKNE

>member
-7 LSSRWNYTD
+7 LNNRWNYTD

-22 LRIYKKTNLR
+22 LRIYKKTNLK

-62 LSRIV
+62 LSRVV

-81 YKTIEIL
+81 YKVIEIL
-88 NKRYITNQEML
+88 NKRYITNQELL

-105 AYVKER
+105 AFVKER
-111 NQLNEYEKVLFTE
+111 SQLDEYEEVLFTE
-124 IGQDLYKQGIYEIKP
+124 IGQDLYKQGIDEIKP
-139 TKKKKWSLAWEYI
+139 TKKKKWSLTWEYI

-199 DVFKSILKKQQNR
+199 DVFKNILKKQQNR

-224 LDSQVIEIA
+224 LDSQVVEIA
-233 NQSFLKAGTDIGNK
+233 NKSLLKAGEDVGQK
-247 DTKARFI
+247 KLRARFI
-254 AEIDERTTEMCLS
+254 AEIDDRTTKMCDG
-267 MNNMLFNVND
+267 MNGMLFYVND
-277 WNRFYRYSAIDGRLV
+277 WNRFYRYSDDDKRDVLYTI
-292 YYVVKGLEKGI
+292 KGLEVGA

-321 QIDTPRDELNKTL
+321 LTEMKYNELIAEYNQLKRIIPSEVPESLEEYAKLRYNNSNYYEEIKLKEEIGKHYKKDLEIGEKKKTL
-334 QTFNEKSAISKW
+334 SFNSYYEKVNDTREYLRNVQAKDFGTIS
-346 LSSDYYYLN
+346 
-355 QKMYNDEKLTKEDK
+355 EIKLHTIDRMIDRNITKEDIKNILEDPTNHWYSPINNSEVFFKDK
-369 KMVKDL
+369 KMV
-375 YRALNKEPYYIAKD
+375 A
-389 DEYIVREL
+389 
-397 ECDEDTIKTIIDNHP
+397 ID
-412 IDKVYKSKA
+412 I
-421 FESYSLKDGYN
+421 
-432 EYANVFFYVK
+432 
-442 GSKKARNMLEYNPM
+442 
-456 EREAEVLYQYG
+456 
-467 TKFITRKYY
+467 
-476 TKNNKHYFLLEE
+476 EE
-488 LK
+488 LSVKTAYKGRGKKNE

>member
-7 LSSRWNYTD
+7 LNNRWNYTD

-22 LRIYKKTNLR
+22 LRIYKKTNLK

-62 LSRIV
+62 LSRVV

-81 YKTIEIL
+81 YKVIEIL

-105 AYVKER
+105 AFVKER
-111 NQLNEYEKVLFTE
+111 SQLDEYEEVLFTE
-124 IGQDLYKQGIYEIKP
+124 IGQDLYKQGIDEIKP
-139 TKKKKWSLAWEYI
+139 TKKKKWSLTWEYI

-199 DVFKSILKKQQNR
+199 DVFKNILKKQQNR

-224 LDSQVIEIA
+224 LDSQVVEIA
-233 NQSFLKAGTDIGNK
+233 NKSLLKAGEDVGQK
-247 DTKARFI
+247 KLRARFI
-254 AEIDERTTEMCLS
+254 AEIDDRTTKMCDG
-267 MNNMLFNVND
+267 MNGMLFYVND
-277 WNRFYRYSAIDGRLV
+277 WNRFYRYSDDDKRDVLYTI
-292 YYVVKGLEKGI
+292 KGLEVGA

-321 QIDTPRDELNKTL
+321 LTEMKYNELIAEYNQLKRIIPSEVPESLEEYAKLRYNNSNYYEEIKLKEEIGKHYKKDLEIGEKKKTL
-334 QTFNEKSAISKW
+334 SFNSYYEKV
-346 LSSDYYYLN
+346 
-355 QKMYNDEKLTKEDK
+355 NDTREYFRNVQAKDFGTIGEIKLHTIDRMIDRNITKEDIKNILEDPTNHWYSPINNSEVFFKDK
-369 KMVKDL
+369 KMV
-375 YRALNKEPYYIAKD
+375 A
-389 DEYIVREL
+389 
-397 ECDEDTIKTIIDNHP
+397 ID
-412 IDKVYKSKA
+412 I
-421 FESYSLKDGYN
+421 
-432 EYANVFFYVK
+432 
-442 GSKKARNMLEYNPM
+442 
-456 EREAEVLYQYG
+456 
-467 TKFITRKYY
+467 
-476 TKNNKHYFLLEE
+476 EE
-488 LK
+488 LSVKTAYKGRGKKNE